1 AVGGYDYTP
10 ALLPALEWL
19 VEAQS
24 APEAQ
29 PRRLVIACAGLQ
41 SARRVIE
48 TTLPH
53 IQSSLK
59 SQLPVAYLAERNGY
73 LCTHRWF
80 GAALRRTSGELT
92 AEQARGLAKLGLW
105 AHQTLSGERSEITL
119 LQQENAAWER
129 ISSGVEHIPSTNGH
143 AGSNHQDCTYRRKGY
158 CFVSL
163 AEERV
168 KAASIVVTTHA
179 GLFDDLSY
187 DHSMLAGIEARLIL
201 DADLLEEEN

>member
-1 AVGGYDYTP
+1 MDLAVGGYDYTP

-92 AEQARGLAKLGLW
+92 AEQARGLAKLARW
-105 AHQTLSGERSEITL
+105 AQQTLTGERSELTMLPQEIT
-119 LQQENAAWER
+119 AWER
-129 ISSGVEHIPSTNGH
+129 ICSGVERVRLDDGKGDTPYSR
-143 AGSNHQDCTYRRKGY
+143 CLYR
-158 CFVSL
+158 
-163 AEERV
+163 
-168 KAASIVVTTHA
+168 
-179 GLFDDLSY
+179 
-187 DHSMLAGIEARLIL
+187 
-201 DADLLEEEN
+201 